1 MIDWHPLAVMQVLL
15 LVTVA
20 NGVPVLAKKLLG
32 GRFAQP
38 LDCGVTLWDGRP
50 LLGHS
55 KTVRGVF
62 LAVLFC
68 ALAGL
73 VVGPSVGTG
82 ALVGI
87 AAMAGDLLS
96 SFIKRRMGLV
106 SSSMAPGLDQVP
118 ESLLPFLVVASR
130 LGLGPVDV
138 VSGVAAFWVGEIILS
153 RILFALR
160 IRDRP
165 Y

>member
-1 MIDWHPLAVMQVLL
+1 MMDWHPLAVMQVLL

-20 NGVPVLAKKLLG
+20 NGAPVLAKKLLG
-32 GRFAQP
+32 GHFAQP

-68 ALAGL
+68 AIAGL
-73 VVGPSVGTG
+73 VVGPSAATG
-82 ALVGI
+82 VLVGL

-96 SFIKRRMGLV
+96 SFIKRRMGLD
-106 SSSMAPGLDQVP
+106 SSSMAPGLDQLP
-118 ESLLPFLVVASR
+118 ESLLPFLVVAGP
-130 LGLGPVDV
+130 LGLGPVDI
-138 VSGVAAFWVGEIILS
+138 VSGVTTFWAGEIILS